1 MCVSRVVLRIGIK
14 ILPNSIF
21 NADAD
26 EVAGRM
32 KLVSN
37 HIKYISV
44 YVLNQS

>member
-21 NADAD
+21 NAD

-37 HIKYISV
+37 DIKYTSV